1 MADRL
6 SNEAL
11 VLKLLSDGREW
22 YGIDLVN
29 ASEGQLKRG
38 TVYLTL
44 GRMEKDGYVA
54 SRTESRPIRLPDQDE
69 PALIP
74 RRLYKRTGKVLDDR
88 KTTTPAGILLGP
100 LGFLFAASIAVA
112 VIFGP
117 LLAHAEPIIP
127 SPGCWDWR
135 FSPPCDTG
143 LPPWQVIGDVGPNP
157 TEPIHIPIELP
168 QQPDK
173 PTTPYIPPTEPTFST
188 PEPGTL
194 ALLTGFVIGWLGAT
208 SARGRR

>member
-1 MADRL
+1 MAK
-6 SNEAL
+6 AL
-11 VLKLLSDGREW
+11 MR
-22 YGIDLVN
+22 
-29 ASEGQLKRG
+29 
-38 TVYLTL
+38 
-44 GRMEKDGYVA
+44 
-54 SRTESRPIRLPDQDE
+54 
-69 PALIP
+69 
-74 RRLYKRTGKVLDDR
+74 
-88 KTTTPAGILLGP
+88 
-100 LGFLFAASIAVA
+100 SIAVA

-188 PEPGTL
+188 PEPMPLSFVLLGLIAGGVLLGTN
-194 ALLTGFVIGWLGAT
+194 G
-208 SARGRR
+208 RGKQ